1 MYYKRTQK
9 ALPEIACELPVD
21 GVIEGSAIRGEGRI
35 LASAQLLHAPT
46 DTHLWAENY
55 ERDVRDVRDVRDIL
69 ALQAEMAELHRAR
82 DSGRGHPL
90 FRRFR
95 VKTPLRGVCLLPAT
109 RAANP
114 FRRS

>member
-21 GVIEGSAIRGEGRI
+21 GVIEGSAIRAEGRI
-35 LASAQLLHAPT
+35 RASAQLLHAPT

-55 ERDVRDVRDVRDIL
+55 ERDLRDIL
-69 ALQAEMAELHRAR
+69 ALQAEMAELHRTR